1 MTPPFSSTFLAYL
14 MSPLTCVSASKI
26 VCKKDNTFYSHRADH
41 RPNRNTQK
49 RRFTLRS
56 AVYSLGDRSNSI
68 GRATSNIHIAQ
79 AALAERPPT
88 ISASLVHEHAS
99 KRPPLQRYYGPRK
112 PQDDLRKG
120 FRIAY
125 LIQRIRHMHQ
135 NPDPQ
140 ALRLTGDE
148 FELWISKCILRP

>member
-1 MTPPFSSTFLAYL
+1 MTRPFFSIFLAFPTR
-14 MSPLTCVSASKI
+14 PLTCVSGSKI
-26 VCKKDNTFYSHRADH
+26 VWYEHTTFYSHR
-41 RPNRNTQK
+41 PNTQK

-99 KRPPLQRYYGPRK
+99 KRPPLQRYYGTRK

-135 NPDPQ
+135 NPDSQ

-148 FELWISKCILRP
+148 FEPWISKCILRP

>member
-1 MTPPFSSTFLAYL
+1 MTPPFSSIFLAL
-14 MSPLTCVSASKI
+14 LPTPLTCVSGSKI
-26 VCKKDNTFYSHRADH
+26 VWYEHTTLYSHR
-41 RPNRNTQK
+41 PNTQK

-68 GRATSNIHIAQ
+68 GRATSNMHIAQ
-79 AALAERPPT
+79 AALAGRPPT

-135 NPDPQ
+135 NPDLQ